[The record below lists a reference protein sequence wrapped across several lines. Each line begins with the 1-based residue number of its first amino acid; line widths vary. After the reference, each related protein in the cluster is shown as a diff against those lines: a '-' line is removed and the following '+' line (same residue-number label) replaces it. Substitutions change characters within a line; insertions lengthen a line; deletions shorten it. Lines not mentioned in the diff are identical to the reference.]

1 MKFLRAFAA
10 NRVRLVAAVALGTLV
25 LLGAGDDSARVEKLG
40 HKVICMCGCNQ
51 VLLEC
56 NHYGC
61 PYLTPE
67 QQELAAAVAKGD
79 TDGGILRAFVEKY
92 GPTVL
97 AAPTTRGFDQ
107 LAWIMP
113 YLVLALG
120 VVGVVLVVRNWHK
133 RAPAAEAAS
142 GSSSDSPDL
151 DRFREQARKET
162 EL

>member
-10 NRVRLVAAVALGTLV
+10 HRVRLIAAVALGTLV
-25 LLGAGDDSARVEKLG
+25 LVGAGDDSARVEKLG
-40 HKVICMCGCNQ
+40 HQVICMCGCNQ

-67 QQELAAAVAKGD
+67 QQELVAAVAKGD
-79 TDGGILRAFVEKY
+79 SDSGILQAFVEKY

-97 AAPTTRGFDQ
+97 AAPTTHGFDQ

-113 YLVLALG
+113 YFVLALG
-120 VVGVVLVVRNWHK
+120 VGGVMLVVRNWHK
-133 RAPAAEAAS
+133 RASAAQPAT
-142 GSSSDSPDL
+142 GPSSNFSDL